1 MSDLAIT
8 AEHLSKQYHLGHH
21 VDLTRSFRETV
32 MDIPRQAGRRLKGWL
47 RPSVAGESDSGSEVK
62 KDEDEILWALR
73 DVSFEV
79 RKGEVL
85 GIIGQNGA
93 GKSTLM
99 KVLSRVTWPTEGR
112 AVIRGR
118 VRSLLEVGTGF
129 HPELTGRENIYL
141 NGAIL
146 GMRKAEIARKF
157 DEIVAFSEVERFLDT
172 PVKRFSSGMY
182 VRLAFAVAAHLESE
196 ILMVDEV
203 LAVGDAQFQAKCLGK
218 IQDVVG
224 HGRTVLFIS
233 HNMQAIRRLC
243 SRALLLKGGQLV
255 RTGEASAVVD
265 EYLTTLPNQ
274 PPNVEIVPA
283 MHQTWPA
290 EFEVFRI
297 EILNRQGVRTDS
309 LLVDEPFSLR
319 LSYRVASADR
329 RYGLLVVVR
338 NSDGVRLSTLVSTYT
353 ESSYFEGV
361 PGRDYRIRI
370 ETCNP
375 FLAGA
380 YMLDVVPFDYQGK
393 VVDRIEGIR
402 FTVVPV
408 SASEKSRFS
417 PGHIHM
423 DSVWSLEAE
432 EAVGTKPL

>member
-1 MSDLAIT
+1 
-8 AEHLSKQYHLGHH
+8 

-32 MDIPRQAGRRLKGWL
+32 MEIPRQAGRRLKNWL
-47 RPSVAGESDSGSEVK
+47 RPSGSQVTTSEQRP
-62 KDEDEILWALR
+62 EADEILWALR

-99 KVLSRVTWPTEGR
+99 KVLSRVTYLTEGR

-118 VRSLLEVGTGF
+118 GRSLLEVGTGF

-146 GMRKAEIARKF
+146 GMRKSEITRKF

-243 SRALLLKGGQLV
+243 SKALLLKGGQLV
-255 RTGEASAVVD
+255 RTGEATEVVD
-265 EYLTTLPNQ
+265 EYLATLPNQ
-274 PPNVEIVPA
+274 PPNVEIAPA
-283 MHQTWPA
+283 MHQTWPP

-297 EILNRQGVRTDS
+297 EILNRHGARTDS

-319 LSYRVASADR
+319 LAYRVTAADR
-329 RYGLLVVVR
+329 RYGLLIVFR
-338 NSDGVRLSTLVSTYT
+338 NSDGVRLSTLLSTYT
-353 ESSYFEGV
+353 ENSYFEGA
-361 PGRDYRIRI
+361 PGRDYTVRI
-370 ETCNP
+370 ETRNP
-375 FLAGA
+375 FLAGS
-380 YMLDVVPFDYQGK
+380 YMLDVVPFNYQGK
-393 VVDRIEGIR
+393 AVDRIEGIR

-423 DSVWSLEAE
+423 ESTWKQE
-432 EAVGTKPL
+432 